1 MTKRIFTSIILASV
15 IVLLA
20 SGGLT
25 MGVLYNHFGN
35 QLEEEL
41 RTEAEFLSIAVEN
54 EGMGAFDSIPSEA
67 ERITYIDTD
76 GTVLFDNRSNA
87 DDMENHLDREE
98 IQEAMEDG
106 SGMAVRESD
115 TLSQRTLYYAL
126 RLADGT
132 VLRVSSTQYS
142 LPGLLGGMIQPLL
155 IILILM
161 LILAGF
167 LASRLAKNI
176 VNPLNRLDL
185 DHPEENQTYEEVAPL
200 LTKIN
205 RQQKSLQAEIAV
217 AKRQQEEFSIITDN
231 MEEGFLVIDSHT
243 EVLSYNSS
251 ALRLL
256 GAREQDARQ
265 SVLALNRSESFQRTV
280 EKVLGGQHVISNQ
293 EFQGITCQVAAN
305 PVFQEGKV
313 TGAVILILD
322 VTEKMKG
329 EQMRREF
336 TANVSHELKTPLTSI
351 SGFAEIINDG
361 FVKPEDTKKFAGR
374 IFKEAQRLI
383 TLVNDVIKISQLD
396 EGKLPY
402 EKEEVD
408 LYEAVRETFL
418 RIEDHAKAEGVHL
431 YLYGPHI
438 KSNTVKTILDEIIY
452 NLCDNGIKYNKKGGS
467 LTVTISQEGEKPVV
481 TVEDTGIGISEEDQ
495 KRIFERFYRVDKSH
509 SKAIGGTGLGLA
521 IARNAV
527 IVHRGSIKVYSNVGE
542 GTTFTVRIPLI
553 YATS

>member
-205 RQQKSLQAEIAV
+205 RQQKSLQAEIAD

-402 EKEEVD
+402 EKEDVD

-509 SKAIGGTGLGLA
+509 SKAIGGTGLGLS
-521 IARNAV
+521 
-527 IVHRGSIKVYSNVGE
+527 IVKHGTMFLGADMKVESTLCEGSKFI
-542 GTTFTVRIPLI
+542 LI
-553 YATS
+553 LPE

>member
-54 EGMGAFDSIPSEA
+54 EGLGAFDSIPSEA

-205 RQQKSLQAEIAV
+205 RQQKSLQAEIAD

-305 PVFQEGKV
+305 PVFQEDKV

-509 SKAIGGTGLGLA
+509 SKAIGGTGLGLS
-521 IARNAV
+521 
-527 IVHRGSIKVYSNVGE
+527 IVKHGTMFLGADMKVESTLGE
-542 GTTFTVRIPLI
+542 GSKFILI
-553 YATS
+553 LPE

>member
-1 MTKRIFTSIILASV
+1 MTKRIFKSIILASV

-205 RQQKSLQAEIAV
+205 RQQKSLQAEIAD

-509 SKAIGGTGLGLA
+509 SKAIGGTGLGLS
-521 IARNAV
+521 
-527 IVHRGSIKVYSNVGE
+527 IVKHGTMFLGADMKVESTLGE
-542 GTTFTVRIPLI
+542 GSKFILI
-553 YATS
+553 LPE

>member
-76 GTVLFDNRSNA
+76 GAVLFDNRSNA

-205 RQQKSLQAEIAV
+205 RQQKSLQAEIAD

-509 SKAIGGTGLGLA
+509 SKAIGGTGLGLS
-521 IARNAV
+521 
-527 IVHRGSIKVYSNVGE
+527 IVKHGTMFLGADMKVESTLGE
-542 GTTFTVRIPLI
+542 GSKFILI
-553 YATS
+553 LPE

>member
-1 MTKRIFTSIILASV
+1 MTKRIFKSIILSSV
-15 IVLLA
+15 IVLMA

-41 RTEAEFLSIAVEN
+41 RTEAEFLSIAVED
-54 EGMGAFDSIPSEA
+54 EGMSAFDSLPADS

-76 GTVLFDNRSNA
+76 GTVLYDNRSKT

-98 IQEAMEDG
+98 IQEAMENG

-115 TLSQRTLYYAL
+115 TLSQRTLYYAI
-126 RLADGT
+126 RLNDGT

-142 LPGLLGGMIQPLL
+142 LTGLLGGMIQPLL
-155 IILILM
+155 IILIVM

-176 VNPLNRLDL
+176 VNPLNQLDL

-205 RQQKSLQAEIAV
+205 RQQKSLQAEITQ

-251 ALRLL
+251 ALKLL

-265 SVLALNRSESFQRTV
+265 SVLALNRSESFQKTV
-280 EKVLGGQHVISNQ
+280 ERVLGGQHVISNQ

-305 PVFQEGKV
+305 PVFQDGKV

-351 SGFAEIINDG
+351 SGFAEIISDG

-408 LYEAVRETFL
+408 LYQAVRETFL

-438 KSNTVKTILDEIIY
+438 RTNTVKTILDEIIY
-452 NLCDNGIKYNKKGGS
+452 NLCDNGVKYNKKGGS
-467 LTVTISQEGEKPVV
+467 LTVTISQEGELPVI

-509 SKAIGGTGLGLA
+509 SKAIGGTGLGLS
-521 IARNAV
+521 
-527 IVHRGSIKVYSNVGE
+527 IVKHGSMFLGADMKVESTLGE
-542 GTTFTVRIPLI
+542 GSKFILI
-553 YATS
+553 LPEDK

>member
-15 IVLLA
+15 IILLA

-35 QLEEEL
+35 ELEKEL
-41 RTEAEFLSIAVEN
+41 RTEAEFLSIAVEDK
-54 EGMGAFDSIPSEA
+54 GMDAFDSLPAEA

-76 GTVLFDNRSNA
+76 GTVLFDNRS
-87 DDMENHLDREE
+87 DTETMENHLDREE
-98 IQEAMEDG
+98 IREAREDG

-142 LPGLLGGMIQPLL
+142 IPGLLGGMIQPLL

-161 LILAGF
+161 LVLAGV

-176 VNPLNRLDL
+176 VNPLNQLDL
-185 DHPEENQTYEEVAPL
+185 DHPEENQTYEEMAPL

-205 RQQKSLQAEIAV
+205 RQQKSLQKEIAE

-251 ALRLL
+251 ALKLL

-265 SVLALNRSESFQRTV
+265 SVLALNRSECFQRTV

-293 EFQGITCQVAAN
+293 EFQGVTCQVAAN

-408 LYEAVRETFL
+408 LYEAVREIFL
-418 RIEDHAKAEGVHL
+418 RMEDHAKTEGVHL

-467 LTVTISQEGEKPVV
+467 LTVTISQEGEQPVI

-509 SKAIGGTGLGLA
+509 SKAIGGTGLGLS
-521 IARNAV
+521 
-527 IVHRGSIKVYSNVGE
+527 IVKHGSMFLGADMKVESTLGE
-542 GTTFTVRIPLI
+542 GSKFILI
-553 YATS
+553 LPE

>member
-1 MTKRIFTSIILASV
+1 MTKRIFKSIILASV

-98 IQEAMEDG
+98 IREAMEDG

-205 RQQKSLQAEIAV
+205 RQQKSLQAEIAD

-408 LYEAVRETFL
+408 LYETVRETFL

-509 SKAIGGTGLGLA
+509 SKAIGGTGLGLS
-521 IARNAV
+521 
-527 IVHRGSIKVYSNVGE
+527 IVKHGTMFLGADMKVESTLGE
-542 GTTFTVRIPLI
+542 GSKFILI
-553 YATS
+553 LPE

>member
-1 MTKRIFTSIILASV
+1 MTKRIFKSIILASV

-41 RTEAEFLSIAVEN
+41 RTEAEFLSIAVED
-54 EGMGAFDSIPSEA
+54 EGMSAFDSLPADS

-76 GTVLFDNRSNA
+76 GTVLYDNRSKT

-98 IQEAMEDG
+98 IQEAMENG

-115 TLSQRTLYYAL
+115 TLSQRTLYYAI
-126 RLADGT
+126 RLNDGT

-142 LPGLLGGMIQPLL
+142 LTGLLGGMIQPLL
-155 IILILM
+155 IILIVM

-176 VNPLNRLDL
+176 VNPLNQLDL

-205 RQQKSLQAEIAV
+205 RQQKSLQAEITQ

-251 ALRLL
+251 ALKLL

-265 SVLALNRSESFQRTV
+265 SVLALNRSESFQKTV
-280 EKVLGGQHVISNQ
+280 ERVLGGQHVISNQ

-305 PVFQEGKV
+305 PVFQDGKV

-351 SGFAEIINDG
+351 SGFAEIISDG

-408 LYEAVRETFL
+408 LYQAVRETFL

-438 KSNTVKTILDEIIY
+438 KTNTVKTILDEIIY
-452 NLCDNGIKYNKKGGS
+452 NLCDNGVKYNKKGGS
-467 LTVTISQEGEKPVV
+467 LTVTISQEGEQPVI

-509 SKAIGGTGLGLA
+509 SKAIGGTGLGLS
-521 IARNAV
+521 
-527 IVHRGSIKVYSNVGE
+527 IVKHGSMFLGADMKVESTLGE
-542 GTTFTVRIPLI
+542 GSKFILI
-553 YATS
+553 LPEDK

>member
-205 RQQKSLQAEIAV
+205 RQQKSLQVEIAD

-509 SKAIGGTGLGLA
+509 SKAIGGTGLGLS
-521 IARNAV
+521 
-527 IVHRGSIKVYSNVGE
+527 IVKHGTMFLGADMKVESTLGE
-542 GTTFTVRIPLI
+542 GSKFILI
-553 YATS
+553 LPE

>member
-205 RQQKSLQAEIAV
+205 RQQKSLQAEIAD

-402 EKEEVD
+402 EKEDVD

-481 TVEDTGIGISEEDQ
+481 TVEDTGIGISEEEQ

-509 SKAIGGTGLGLA
+509 SKAIGGTGLGLS
-521 IARNAV
+521 
-527 IVHRGSIKVYSNVGE
+527 IVKHGTMFLGADMKVESTLGE
-542 GTTFTVRIPLI
+542 GSKFILI
-553 YATS
+553 LPE

>member
-41 RTEAEFLSIAVEN
+41 RTEAEFLSIAVED
-54 EGMGAFDSIPSEA
+54 EGMSAFDSLPADS

-76 GTVLFDNRSNA
+76 GTVLYDNRSKT

-98 IQEAMEDG
+98 IQEAMENG

-115 TLSQRTLYYAL
+115 TLSQRTLYYAI
-126 RLADGT
+126 RLNDGT

-142 LPGLLGGMIQPLL
+142 LTGLLGGMIQPLL
-155 IILILM
+155 IILIVM

-176 VNPLNRLDL
+176 VNPLNQLDL

-205 RQQKSLQAEIAV
+205 RQQKSLQAEITQ

-509 SKAIGGTGLGLA
+509 SKAIGGTGLGLS
-521 IARNAV
+521 
-527 IVHRGSIKVYSNVGE
+527 IVKHGTMFLGADMKVESTLGE
-542 GTTFTVRIPLI
+542 GSKFTLI
-553 YATS
+553 LPE

>member
-1 MTKRIFTSIILASV
+1 MTKRIFKSIILASV

-41 RTEAEFLSIAVEN
+41 RTEAEFLSIAVED
-54 EGMGAFDSIPSEA
+54 EGMSAFDSLPADS

-76 GTVLFDNRSNA
+76 GTVLYDNRSKT

-98 IQEAMEDG
+98 IQEAMENG

-115 TLSQRTLYYAL
+115 TLSQRTLYYAI
-126 RLADGT
+126 RLNDGT

-142 LPGLLGGMIQPLL
+142 LTGLLGGMIQPLL
-155 IILILM
+155 IILIVM

-176 VNPLNRLDL
+176 VNPLNQLDL

-205 RQQKSLQAEIAV
+205 RQQKSLQAEITQ

-251 ALRLL
+251 ALKLL

-265 SVLALNRSESFQRTV
+265 SVLALNRSESFQKTV
-280 EKVLGGQHVISNQ
+280 ERVLGGQHVISNQ

-305 PVFQEGKV
+305 PVFQDGKV

-351 SGFAEIINDG
+351 SGFAEIISDG

-408 LYEAVRETFL
+408 LYQAVRETFL

-438 KSNTVKTILDEIIY
+438 RTNTVKTILDEIIY
-452 NLCDNGIKYNKKGGS
+452 NLCDNGVKYNKKGGS
-467 LTVTISQEGEKPVV
+467 LTVTISQEGEQPVI

-509 SKAIGGTGLGLA
+509 SKAIGGTGLGLS
-521 IARNAV
+521 
-527 IVHRGSIKVYSNVGE
+527 IVKHGSMFLGADMKVESTLGE
-542 GTTFTVRIPLI
+542 GSKFILTLPEG
-553 YATS
+553 

>member
-205 RQQKSLQAEIAV
+205 RQQKSLQAEIAD

-402 EKEEVD
+402 EKEDVD

-509 SKAIGGTGLGLA
+509 SKAIGGTGLGLS
-521 IARNAV
+521 
-527 IVHRGSIKVYSNVGE
+527 IVKHGTMFLGADMKVESTLGE
-542 GTTFTVRIPLI
+542 GSKFILI
-553 YATS
+553 LPE

>member
-1 MTKRIFTSIILASV
+1 MTKRIFKSIILASV

-98 IQEAMEDG
+98 IREAMEDG

-205 RQQKSLQAEIAV
+205 RQQKSLQAEIAD

-374 IFKEAQRLI
+374 IFKEAQWLI

-509 SKAIGGTGLGLA
+509 SKAIGGTGLGLS
-521 IARNAV
+521 
-527 IVHRGSIKVYSNVGE
+527 IVKHGTMFLGADMKVESTLGE
-542 GTTFTVRIPLI
+542 GSKFILI
-553 YATS
+553 LPE

>member
-35 QLEEEL
+35 ELEKEL
-41 RTEAEFLSIAVEN
+41 RTEAEFLSIAVEDK
-54 EGMGAFDSIPSEA
+54 GMDAFDSLPAEA
-67 ERITYIDTD
+67 ERITYIGTD
-76 GTVLFDNRSNA
+76 GTVLFDNRS
-87 DDMENHLDREE
+87 DTETMENHLDREE
-98 IQEAMEDG
+98 IREALEDG

-142 LPGLLGGMIQPLL
+142 IPGLLGGMIQPLL

-161 LILAGF
+161 LVLAGV

-176 VNPLNRLDL
+176 VNPLNQLDL
-185 DHPEENQTYEEVAPL
+185 DHPEENQTYEEMAPL

-205 RQQKSLQAEIAV
+205 RQQKSLQKEIEE

-251 ALRLL
+251 ALKLL

-293 EFQGITCQVAAN
+293 EFQGVTCQVAAN

-408 LYEAVRETFL
+408 LYEAVREIFL
-418 RIEDHAKAEGVHL
+418 RMEDHAKTEGVHL

-467 LTVTISQEGEKPVV
+467 LTVTISQEGEQPVI

-509 SKAIGGTGLGLA
+509 SKAIGGTGLGLS
-521 IARNAV
+521 
-527 IVHRGSIKVYSNVGE
+527 IVKHGSMFLGADMKVESTLGE
-542 GTTFTVRIPLI
+542 GSKFILI
-553 YATS
+553 LPE

>member
-1 MTKRIFTSIILASV
+1 
-15 IVLLA
+15 
-20 SGGLT
+20 

-41 RTEAEFLSIAVEN
+41 RTETEFLSIAVEN

-205 RQQKSLQAEIAV
+205 RQQKSLQAEIAD

-509 SKAIGGTGLGLA
+509 SKAIGGTGLGLS
-521 IARNAV
+521 
-527 IVHRGSIKVYSNVGE
+527 IVKHGTMFLGADMKVESTLGE
-542 GTTFTVRIPLI
+542 GSKFILI
-553 YATS
+553 LPE

>member
-1 MTKRIFTSIILASV
+1 MTKRIFKSIILASV

-25 MGVLYNHFGN
+25 IGVLYNHFGN

-41 RTEAEFLSIAVEN
+41 RTEAEFLSIAVED
-54 EGMGAFDSIPSEA
+54 EGMNAFDSIPSEA

-76 GTVLFDNRSNA
+76 GTVLFDNRSDA
-87 DDMENHLDREE
+87 ADMENHMDREE
-98 IQEAMEDG
+98 IQEAMEEG

-115 TLSQRTLYYAL
+115 TLSRRTLYYAV
-126 RLADGT
+126 RLSDGT
-132 VLRVSSTQYS
+132 VLRVSSVQYN
-142 LPGLLGGMIQPLL
+142 LTGLLGGMIQPLL
-155 IILILM
+155 IILILA
-161 LILAGF
+161 LVLAGV
-167 LASRLAKNI
+167 LASRLAKQI
-176 VNPLNRLDL
+176 VNPLNGLDL

-200 LTKIN
+200 LSRIN
-205 RQQKSLQAEIAV
+205 RQQKSLQAEITE
-217 AKRQQEEFSIITDN
+217 AKRQQEEFSMITDN

-256 GAREQDARQ
+256 GAKDKDARQ
-265 SVLALNRSESFQRTV
+265 SVLALNRSENFQKTV
-280 EKVLGGQHVISNQ
+280 EKVLSGQHVISYQ

-305 PVFQEGKV
+305 PVFQDEKV
-313 TGAVILILD
+313 TGSVILILD

-402 EKEEVD
+402 EKEKVD
-408 LYEAVRETFL
+408 LYEAAREIFL

-438 KSNTVKTILDEIIY
+438 KTNTVKTILDEIIY
-452 NLCDNGIKYNKKGGS
+452 NLCDNGVKYNKKGGS
-467 LTVTISQEGEKPVV
+467 LTVTISQEEERPVI

-509 SKAIGGTGLGLA
+509 SKAIGGTGLGLS
-521 IARNAV
+521 
-527 IVHRGSIKVYSNVGE
+527 IVKHGSMFLGADMKVESTLGE
-542 GTTFTVRIPLI
+542 GSKFILTLPEG
-553 YATS
+553 

>member
-35 QLEEEL
+35 ELEKEL
-41 RTEAEFLSIAVEN
+41 RTEAEFLSIAVEDK
-54 EGMGAFDSIPSEA
+54 GMDAFDSLPAEA
-67 ERITYIDTD
+67 ERITYIGTD
-76 GTVLFDNRSNA
+76 GTVLFDNRS
-87 DDMENHLDREE
+87 DTETMENHLDREE
-98 IQEAMEDG
+98 IREARENG

-142 LPGLLGGMIQPLL
+142 IPGLLGGMIQPLL

-161 LILAGF
+161 LVLAGV

-176 VNPLNRLDL
+176 VNPLNQLDL

-205 RQQKSLQAEIAV
+205 RQQKSLQKEIAE

-251 ALRLL
+251 ALKLL

-293 EFQGITCQVAAN
+293 EFQGVTCQVAAN

-408 LYEAVRETFL
+408 LYEAVREIFL
-418 RIEDHAKAEGVHL
+418 RMEDHAKTEGVHL

-467 LTVTISQEGEKPVV
+467 LTVTISQEGEQPVI

-509 SKAIGGTGLGLA
+509 SKAIGGTGLGLS
-521 IARNAV
+521 
-527 IVHRGSIKVYSNVGE
+527 IVKHGSMFLGADMKVESTLGE
-542 GTTFTVRIPLI
+542 GSKFILI
-553 YATS
+553 LPE

>member
-1 MTKRIFTSIILASV
+1 MTKRIFKSIILASV

-54 EGMGAFDSIPSEA
+54 EGMAAFDSLPAEA

-76 GTVLFDNRSNA
+76 GTVLFDNESDTEN
-87 DDMENHLDREE
+87 MENHLDREE

-106 SGMAVRESD
+106 SGRAIRESD

-126 RLADGT
+126 RLSDGR
-132 VLRVSSTQYS
+132 VLRVSSTQYNI
-142 LPGLLGGMIQPLL
+142 PGLLGGMIQPLL
-155 IILILM
+155 IILI
-161 LILAGF
+161 ITAVLAGV

-176 VNPLNRLDL
+176 VNPLNHLDL

-205 RQQKSLQAEIAV
+205 RQQKSLQAEIAE

-251 ALRLL
+251 ALKLL
-256 GAREQDARQ
+256 GARPQDARQ
-265 SVLALNRSESFQRTV
+265 SVLALNRSESFQNTV

-305 PVFQEGKV
+305 PVFQDGKV

-336 TANVSHELKTPLTSI
+336 TANESHELKTKLTSI
-351 SGFAEIINDG
+351 SGFAEIISDG
-361 FVKPEDTKKFAGR
+361 FVKPKKKKKFAGR

-402 EKEEVD
+402 EKETID
-408 LYEAVRETFL
+408 LYEMAREIL
-418 RIEDHAKAEGVHL
+418 KRMEDHAKNEGVHL

-438 KSNTVKTILDEIIY
+438 KTNAVKSILDEILY

-467 LTVTISQEGEKPVV
+467 LTVTIGQDEERPQI

-509 SKAIGGTGLGLA
+509 SKAIGGTGLGLS
-521 IARNAV
+521 
-527 IVHRGSIKVYSNVGE
+527 IVKHGTMFLGADMKVESTLGE
-542 GTTFTVRIPLI
+542 GSRFILTLPEDE
-553 YATS
+553 

>member
-1 MTKRIFTSIILASV
+1 MTKRIFKSIILASV
-15 IVLLA
+15 IVLLV

-41 RTEAEFLSIAVEN
+41 RTEAEFLSIAVED
-54 EGMGAFDSIPSEA
+54 EGMSAFDSLPADS

-76 GTVLFDNRSNA
+76 GTVLYDNRSKT

-98 IQEAMEDG
+98 IQEAMENG

-115 TLSQRTLYYAL
+115 TLSQRTLYYAI
-126 RLADGT
+126 RLNDGT

-142 LPGLLGGMIQPLL
+142 LTGLLGGMIQPLL
-155 IILILM
+155 IILIVM

-176 VNPLNRLDL
+176 VNPLNQLDL

-205 RQQKSLQAEIAV
+205 RQQKSLQAEITQ

-251 ALRLL
+251 ALKLL

-265 SVLALNRSESFQRTV
+265 SVLALNRSESFQKTV
-280 EKVLGGQHVISNQ
+280 ERVLGGQHVISNQ

-305 PVFQEGKV
+305 PVFQDGKV

-351 SGFAEIINDG
+351 SGFAEIISDG

-408 LYEAVRETFL
+408 LYQAVRETFL

-438 KSNTVKTILDEIIY
+438 KTNTVKTILDEIIY
-452 NLCDNGIKYNKKGGS
+452 NLCDNGVKYNKKGGS
-467 LTVTISQEGEKPVV
+467 LTVTISQEGEQPVI

-509 SKAIGGTGLGLA
+509 SKAIGGTGLGLS
-521 IARNAV
+521 
-527 IVHRGSIKVYSNVGE
+527 IVKHGSMFLGADMKVESTLGE
-542 GTTFTVRIPLI
+542 GSKFILI
-553 YATS
+553 LPEDK

>member
-1 MTKRIFTSIILASV
+1 MTKRIFKSLILASV

-98 IQEAMEDG
+98 IREAMEDG

-205 RQQKSLQAEIAV
+205 RQQKSLQAEIAD

-509 SKAIGGTGLGLA
+509 SKAIGGTGLGLS
-521 IARNAV
+521 
-527 IVHRGSIKVYSNVGE
+527 IVKHGTMFLGADMKVESTLGE
-542 GTTFTVRIPLI
+542 GSKFILI
-553 YATS
+553 LPE

>member
-1 MTKRIFTSIILASV
+1 MTKRIFKSIILASV

-41 RTEAEFLSIAVEN
+41 RTEAEFLSIAVED
-54 EGMGAFDSIPSEA
+54 EGMSAFDSLPADS

-76 GTVLFDNRSNA
+76 GTVLYDNRSKT

-98 IQEAMEDG
+98 IQEAMENG

-115 TLSQRTLYYAL
+115 TLSQRTLYYAI
-126 RLADGT
+126 RLNDGT

-142 LPGLLGGMIQPLL
+142 LTGLLGGMIQPLL
-155 IILILM
+155 IILIVM

-176 VNPLNRLDL
+176 VNPLNQLDL

-205 RQQKSLQAEIAV
+205 RQQKSLQAEITQ

-251 ALRLL
+251 ALKLL

-265 SVLALNRSESFQRTV
+265 SVLALNRSESFQKTV
-280 EKVLGGQHVISNQ
+280 ERVLGGQHVISNQ

-305 PVFQEGKV
+305 PVFQDGKV

-351 SGFAEIINDG
+351 SGFAEIISDG

-408 LYEAVRETFL
+408 LYQAVRETFL

-431 YLYGPHI
+431 YLYGSHI
-438 KSNTVKTILDEIIY
+438 KTNTVKTILDEIIY
-452 NLCDNGIKYNKKGGS
+452 NLCDNGVKYNKKGGS
-467 LTVTISQEGEKPVV
+467 LTVTISQEGEQPVI
-481 TVEDTGIGISEEDQ
+481 TVEDTGIGIFEEDQ

-509 SKAIGGTGLGLA
+509 SKAIGGTGLGLS
-521 IARNAV
+521 
-527 IVHRGSIKVYSNVGE
+527 IVKHGSMFLGADMKVESTLGE
-542 GTTFTVRIPLI
+542 GSKFILI
-553 YATS
+553 LPEDK